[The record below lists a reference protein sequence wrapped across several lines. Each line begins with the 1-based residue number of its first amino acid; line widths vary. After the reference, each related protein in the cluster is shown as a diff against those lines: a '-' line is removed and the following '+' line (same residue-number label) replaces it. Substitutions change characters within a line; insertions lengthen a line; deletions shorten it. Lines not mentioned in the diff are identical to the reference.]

1 MLVYDWLL
9 IQKLIA
15 SIVVGYLLGSI
26 PFAHMAARLKGID
39 IFTTGNF
46 QAGTAN
52 VFWNISRRTGLIVFI
67 CDVAKGSVSVLIADL
82 LGIPPYLLVIAGAA
96 AVLGHWK
103 SLFTGF
109 KGGDGMASLLGVT
122 LTITPMIAIPCIL
135 VGFATVII
143 SWKST
148 FRSATGIASC
158 FSLLMFLSFYI
169 KTDTNI
175 AIGLTLLATLVLFHN
190 LIIKK
195 RIAGHSP
202 EDDLDNLDVTE
213 EPATLE
219 SEA

>member
-1 MLVYDWLL
+1 MLIYDWLL

-15 SIVVGYLLGSI
+15 SIIVGYLLGSI

-52 VFWNISRRTGLIVFI
+52 VFWNISRRTGLLVFT
-67 CDVAKGSVSVLIADL
+67 CDVAKGVVSVVIAAL
-82 LGIPPYLLVIAGAA
+82 LGIPDYLLVISGAA

-109 KGGDGMASLLGVT
+109 KGGDGMATLLGVT
-122 LTITPMIAIPCIL
+122 LTLMPAIAIPCIL

-143 SWKST
+143 SWRST
-148 FRSATGIASC
+148 FRSAAGIASC
-158 FSLLMFLSFYI
+158 FSLLMFLAIYLN
-169 KTDTNI
+169 TDREI
-175 AIGLTLLATLVLFHN
+175 AAGLTLLGILVLFHN

-202 EDDLDNLDVTE
+202 KDDLDELDV
-213 EPATLE
+213 ADE
-219 SEA
+219 SIKK

>member
-1 MLVYDWLL
+1 MLVDDWLL

-26 PFAHMAARLKGID
+26 PFAHIAARLKGVD
-39 IFTTGNF
+39 IFTTGNL

-67 CDVAKGSVSVLIADL
+67 CDVAKGAVSVLIADL
-82 LGIPPYLLVIAGAA
+82 LGIPVALIVIAGAA

-109 KGGDGMASLLGVT
+109 KGGDGMATLLGVT
-122 LTITPMIAIPCIL
+122 LTLTPTIAVPCIL
-135 VGFATVII
+135 VGFATVIL

-148 FRSATGIASC
+148 FRSAAGIASC
-158 FSLLMFLSFYI
+158 FSLLMFLAIYLQI
-169 KTDTNI
+169 DQDI
-175 AIGLTLLATLVLFHN
+175 VIGLTLLAILVLFHN

-195 RIAGHSP
+195 RISGHSP
-202 EDDLDNLDVTE
+202 KDDLDELDTISDS
-213 EPATLE
+213 TTD
-219 SEA
+219 

>member
-1 MLVYDWLL
+1 MLVDDWLL

-26 PFAHMAARLKGID
+26 PFAHIAARLKGVD

-67 CDVAKGSVSVLIADL
+67 CDVSKGAVSVLIADL
-82 LGIPPYLLVIAGAA
+82 LGIPVALIVIAGAA

-109 KGGDGMASLLGVT
+109 KGGDGMATLLGVT
-122 LTITPMIAIPCIL
+122 LTLTPTIAVPCIL
-135 VGFATVII
+135 VGFATVIL

-148 FRSATGIASC
+148 FRSAAGIASC
-158 FSLLMFLSFYI
+158 FSLLMFLAIYLQI
-169 KTDTNI
+169 DQDI
-175 AIGLTLLATLVLFHN
+175 VIGLTLLAILVLFHN

-195 RIAGHSP
+195 RISGHSP
-202 EDDLDNLDVTE
+202 KDDLDELDTISDS
-213 EPATLE
+213 TTD
-219 SEA
+219 

>member
-1 MLVYDWLL
+1 MLVDDWLL

-26 PFAHMAARLKGID
+26 PFAHIAARLKGVD

-67 CDVAKGSVSVLIADL
+67 CDVAKGAVSVLIADL
-82 LGIPPYLLVIAGAA
+82 LGIPVILIVIAGAA

-109 KGGDGMASLLGVT
+109 KGGDGMATLLGVT
-122 LTITPMIAIPCIL
+122 LTLTPTIAVPCIL

-143 SWKST
+143 SWRST
-148 FRSATGIASC
+148 FRSAAGIASC
-158 FSLLMFLSFYI
+158 FSLLMFLAIYLN
-169 KTDTNI
+169 TDREI
-175 AIGLTLLATLVLFHN
+175 AVGLTLLGILVLFHN

-202 EDDLDNLDVTE
+202 KDDLDELDV
-213 EPATLE
+213 ADE
-219 SEA
+219 SIKK